1 MTDVWD
7 EDFDSSSSQF
17 YFVHRASKE
26 TRWKLPDPTALAR
39 QSAEWHGLEDAS
51 TLDLQQRMPQPENL
65 GDVRSVVSPRRAK
78 SSCPSLHIRWS
89 LVLSILGAR
98 GAPELEQSRMNICMH
113 SGSHE

>member
-26 TRWKLPDPTALAR
+26 TRWKLPDPTALER

-51 TLDLQQRMPQPENL
+51 TGPRA
-65 GDVRSVVSPRRAK
+65 RSVVVDDAPLPDDDDPAEML
-78 SSCPSLHIRWS
+78 CGA
-89 LVLSILGAR
+89 LVG
-98 GAPELEQSRMNICMH
+98 GE
-113 SGSHE
+113 